1 MTCVNTRDEYTTTK
15 GGTRYIYAKIANLPE
30 FDPED
35 PTVTVYFRFIN
46 TNEYSYKL
54 SFGLGKSTDVNNDAS
69 RVSYEVDVEP
79 NSTSIFGITIDR
91 ESADEDIYFS
101 IQMLDETAKNE
112 YNFCVQMMYNN
123 RIGAKPEDIAVKQSN
138 N

>member
-1 MTCVNTRDEYTTTK
+1 MTCVNTRAQYTDFKK
-15 GGTRYIYAKIANLPE
+15 GTPYIYAKLANLPE
-30 FDPED
+30 YDPED

-46 TNEYSYKL
+46 TNEYSYTL

-69 RVSYEVDVEP
+69 RVSYELEVEP
-79 NSTSIFGITIDR
+79 NSTKIFGITIDR

-101 IQMLDETAKNE
+101 IQILSANSNTE

-138 N
+138 D